1 MMHSDIVG
9 GSTAGRVLACPGS
22 VALSADIPRTSSVY
36 ADEGTLLHKAIEA
49 MLLDQDPQAEPDHMT
64 DALMPAHAQWREFCG
79 EYGVQE
85 YDTEQRVDLAPIPGA
100 FGSVDVIAS
109 TETHNVIW
117 DWKFG
122 RGVPVDAD
130 GNEQLMFYAAAAM
143 HTPALSDLFDAGK
156 PTLAVICQPRVRGEL
171 SIAEFTTVQLLE
183 FTSNLQRAVRQAQQP
198 HPPLKTGPHCRWCP
212 AKAVCPAKRDLA
224 LGPKPVDIAEALR
237 LAVEMEDW
245 ARGVFAAAELQLLQG
260 GTIPGWGLE
269 PKRPTRKWV
278 DETVAEETLR
288 KLKYRLRD
296 ITETRLK
303 SPAQMAK
310 VVDLAH
316 LENLIESKSS
326 GMKLCSKSQN

>member
-1 MMHSDIVG
+1 
-9 GSTAGRVLACPGS
+9 
-22 VALSADIPRTSSVY
+22 
-36 ADEGTLLHKAIEA
+36 
-49 MLLDQDPQAEPDHMT
+49 
-64 DALMPAHAQWREFCG
+64 
-79 EYGVQE
+79 
-85 YDTEQRVDLAPIPGA
+85 
-100 FGSVDVIAS
+100 
-109 TETHNVIW
+109 
-117 DWKFG
+117 
-122 RGVPVDAD
+122 
-130 GNEQLMFYAAAAM
+130 
-143 HTPALSDLFDAGK
+143 
-156 PTLAVICQPRVRGEL
+156 
-171 SIAEFTTVQLLE
+171 
-183 FTSNLQRAVRQAQQP
+183 
-198 HPPLKTGPHCRWCP
+198 
-212 AKAVCPAKRDLA
+212 VCPAKRDLA

-237 LAVEMEDW
+237 LATEMEDW